1 MMTFW
6 GEMMTCEAEALQM
19 EREAHTLRPGF
30 QFHRAQ
36 NDGFQGIITD
46 KAGMPKPH
54 FSTSINATGSMPR
67 EAGCNDIAPWASAP
81 RKGQHIIARGK
92 RNAVERHPGLRCVAL
107 SGRNHAAY
115 IETINH
121 D

>member
-1 MMTFW
+1 MTFW
-6 GEMMTCEAEALQM
+6 AKMMTCEAEALLM
-19 EREAHTLRPGF
+19 EHEAHTLRPGF
-30 QFHRAQ
+30 QFHPAQ

-46 KAGMPKPH
+46 KTGVPEPH
-54 FSTSINATGSMPR
+54 FSTSTNAKGSMPR
-67 EAGCNDIAPWASAP
+67 EAGCNNIAPWASAP
-81 RKGQHIIARGK
+81 QKGLHIIARGK

>member
-19 EREAHTLRPGF
+19 EREAHTLRTGF

-54 FSTSINATGSMPR
+54 FFQQALTLPGVCRVRQGATILRLGQVRPEKGSTS
-67 EAGCNDIAPWASAP
+67 
-81 RKGQHIIARGK
+81 
-92 RNAVERHPGLRCVAL
+92 
-107 SGRNHAAY
+107 
-115 IETINH
+115 
-121 D
+121 